1 MPAVCPGSPLSDAS
15 CATPDK
21 THPNRGVL
29 ALRAS
34 YLVLVKCLLVSSLLA
49 LTGCATNDPAPVASD
64 EVIGD
69 YDNACL
75 PEAVMMAQALRRNG
89 IKARV
94 LIMSGDGWSHAVT
107 AYQYPP
113 DKGQIWC
120 WDSDEQSVPVSARW
134 TSSENL
140 ADAWMR
146 ACQRQDEII
155 QARFE

>member
-1 MPAVCPGSPLSDAS
+1 MPAVCPGGPRSESS

-21 THPNRGVL
+21 TRLHRGSP
-29 ALRAS
+29 ALSATT
-34 YLVLVKCLLVSSLLA
+34 LVFVKCLLVSSLLA
-49 LTGCATNDPAPVASD
+49 LSGCVTNEPVPVASD
-64 EVIGD
+64 DVIGD

-94 LIMSGDGWSHAVT
+94 LIMRGDGWSHAVT

-113 DKGQIWC
+113 EKGQIWC

-134 TSSENL
+134 TSSEIL
-140 ADAWMR
+140 AGAWMR
-146 ACQRQDEII
+146 ACQRQQRIVR
-155 QARFE
+155 ARFE

>member
-1 MPAVCPGSPLSDAS
+1 MSDAS

-21 THPNRGVL
+21 TCPHRGAL
-29 ALRAS
+29 ALRAP

-49 LTGCATNDPAPVASD
+49 LTGCATNDPAPVAAD
-64 EVIGD
+64 DVIGD

-75 PEAVMMAQALRRNG
+75 PEAVIMAQALRRNG

-113 DKGQIWC
+113 GEGRIWC

-134 TSSENL
+134 TSSEIL
-140 ADAWMR
+140 TGAWMR
-146 ACQRQDEII
+146 ACQRQQRIVR
-155 QARFE
+155 ARFE

>member
-29 ALRAS
+29 ALSAP
-34 YLVLVKCLLVSSLLA
+34 YLVFAKCLLVSSLLA
-49 LTGCATNDPAPVASD
+49 VSGCVTNESAPVASD
-64 EVIGD
+64 DVIGD

-75 PEAVMMAQALRRNG
+75 PEAVMMAQALRRHG

-107 AYQYPP
+107 AYQYPTE
-113 DKGQIWC
+113 KGRIWC

-134 TSSENL
+134 SDSENL
-140 ADAWMR
+140 ARAWLR
-146 ACQRQDEII
+146 ACRREDDIVH
-155 QARFE
+155 ARFE

>member
-21 THPNRGVL
+21 TRPHRGAPAHCASCLVL
-29 ALRAS
+29 A
-34 YLVLVKCLLVSSLLA
+34 KCLLVSSLLA
-49 LTGCATNDPAPVASD
+49 LTGCATNDPAPVAAD

-113 DKGQIWC
+113 GEGRIWC

-134 TSSENL
+134 TSSEIL
-140 ADAWMR
+140 AGAWMR
-146 ACQRQDEII
+146 ACQRQQRIVR
-155 QARFE
+155 ARFE

>member
-1 MPAVCPGSPLSDAS
+1 MSDGS

-21 THPNRGVL
+21 TRPHRGAPAHCAACLVL
-29 ALRAS
+29 AE
-34 YLVLVKCLLVSSLLA
+34 CLLVSTLLA
-49 LTGCATNDPAPVASD
+49 LTGCASNPPAPVASD

-75 PEAVMMAQALRRNG
+75 PEAAIMAQALRRNG

-113 DKGQIWC
+113 EDGRIWC

-134 TSSENL
+134 TSCEIL
-140 ADAWMR
+140 AGAWMR
-146 ACQRQDEII
+146 ACHRRGRII
-155 QARFE
+155 RARFE

>member
-49 LTGCATNDPAPVASD
+49 LTGCATNDPAPVAAEDVS
-64 EVIGD
+64 GD

-113 DKGQIWC
+113 EKGQIWC

-140 ADAWMR
+140 ASAWMR
-146 ACQRQDEII
+146 ASQRKDQII